1 MRLKKIAA
9 AAVAM
14 VMAMS
19 MMAVP
24 VFAATGSASVA
35 GESKFDANDN
45 TAHTDVLIVYTNE
58 GGNLSVTV
66 PMNLTFAVTS
76 TGEIKYPSNYKIVN
90 NSVVPVHVTN
100 IAVSRSDA
108 DYTLGAEAN
117 GKVAKLSMTATA
129 KDGKT
134 DTVNFVAD
142 SPLGKNQNQKYGQTA
157 DTINVWNIGAR
168 ESEAKGTEL
177 ALTFPNSKIDP
188 NAIKAAWANKAE
200 YFCDITYT
208 IAAGTTDTVRS

>member
-24 VFAATGSASVA
+24 VFAATGSASTDTPTEF
-35 GESKFDANDN
+35 GSTDN
-45 TAHTDVLIVYTNE
+45 KAHTDVLIVYTNE
-58 GGNLSVTV
+58 AGNLSVTV
-66 PMNLTFAVTS
+66 PMNLTFAVKSDGT
-76 TGEIKYPSNYKIVN
+76 ILYPNTYKIVN

-100 IAVSRSDA
+100 IAVSMSDTT
-108 DYTLGAEAN
+108 YTLGDEAN

-129 KDGKT
+129 KDGST
-134 DTVNFVAD
+134 DIVNFVAD
-142 SPLGKNQNQKYGQTA
+142 SAVNKNQTYGQTA
-157 DTINVWNIGAR
+157 ETIKAWNIGAR
-168 ESEAKGTEL
+168 ESATEGTEL
-177 ALTFPNSKIDP
+177 ALTFPNSKVGD
-188 NAIKAAWANKAE
+188 IKAAWANGAE

-208 IAAGTTDTVRS
+208 IAAGTTSTPRS